1 MREVN
6 RRSIKKRIFTVAGII
21 ATCMLCVGIAVA
33 MFTKADAATKLPD
46 EVTYGKNTYSKTNPL
61 VVLEILPHEA
71 YDELGPLISNN
82 EGTYKWDELVAAAP
96 KGEANKTAMENYQT
110 STLSKYCNYLNAIVS
125 IDYNTKLGHKMCY
138 KNLKTGD
145 IYDHTWSVPLSEIEY
160 DYTNVKPILC
170 TWEGDSYYEEMFES
184 VDADAEWASIIAAAP
199 SGKDNV
205 SAMQSYLNSTISTYY
220 GQITKQFGNDSCKV
234 VYKCTDPTATQNS
247 STYYDN
253 IGNFSWNPQCFNYD
267 LNNVSIVLREK
278 VTAEDGTTSYVDVE
292 DGFKYV
298 SIWNAIAAA
307 APSGEAN
314 AEALREYINTTVN
327 KYCKTYYSAVKSDY
341 VMCFIDDDKNRFENK
356 YENTGVF
363 SVDLATIGYD
373 LKNLTPVIC
382 KKHNGGYYKP
392 VNDDLNVRNFFAYMV
407 FGEID
412 MEDKIKIIPKAAK
425 DVTVADIDNADLVY
439 ISSKSHNTE
448 LLTYYNAKNGTNYS
462 STWLYELGGNDISAE
477 VAMRLQMASVL
488 ERKALILNSEDLNT
502 TTDSNVTRL
511 CKLQAGLDAD
521 TFVRDFAFEEVTYNK
536 KYKGNRGE
544 FRIENGGIELYL
556 DVDTHYTS
564 MGYTIT
570 KPVGLRKMP
579 WQNDMF
585 INSGVISTNVS
596 NDVADNS
603 GATSYGY
610 ALMGNSTSMYPTY
623 NVGGK
628 NDFLTK
634 STFIF
639 NSNNGMTNMFS
650 TQNAW
655 RSDYV
660 NGVYQGSSYSDAL
673 LKLEIMKSDLNTPS
687 VIKYILGAFG
697 GGLPMD
703 IDGDGSYDLR
713 VLEIEPAGTYRYSND
728 SIADKKIIAEFF
740 GYYDC
745 VIKGDTSVKD
755 TSGKIVLDIQID
767 NISMNGFNGL
777 NVDIRSEYDLVIL
790 GAYDNGDIK
799 TSVKYYAESNSDTD
813 DKIYNNDLTEKAYN
827 KLLDYICA
835 DMPMVLDRTLYYGQ
849 TSVAAA
855 GTYVNKINITDIGLA
870 IYNKYG
876 REEVVNVVPAT
887 ISATTADNLRTVTY
901 ISRPN
906 VTIRPA
912 GVADYD
918 GDNITNNM
926 FVEKKDLANLA
937 FSGTVS
943 NTEFFRMKIYVDR
956 DCDSMFSEDYESDES
971 ELMFFCINDNS
982 EPVYNKAGVIKGA
995 PFTTDTSKLGVE
1007 RANVNADKI
1016 TYTST
1021 TDEDGNITWDVTINM
1036 GLPEALNGYM
1046 GWKVEIIDESTGRT
1060 NVSKGAFAVK
1070 SGVSK
1075 TVEVIQI
1082 VNDGVASNIDLKGK
1096 AFTDAFAA
1104 TTPITG
1110 LGLNVDVYTKSAF
1123 NAVADK
1129 KALLDNYSMIVLGL
1143 SDNYGVSGGDLI
1155 IQESPLITSGDL
1167 TNDSLDA
1174 INAYIDNGK
1183 SVLFTH
1189 DSLSY
1194 KYKYKDTKGVVQ
1206 EQAAG
1211 SYGNLNAFTQKFQTV
1226 IGMQGG
1232 YRLTEPLWTKSN
1244 NYSLFNSI
1252 NSTSTTRITD
1262 KVSRLNKG
1270 EITQYPYTIKGTGSK
1285 GTITVADTHAQYF
1298 KLNLEDLKEL
1308 VDGKQKD
1315 VDDVVVWYTLEQSS
1329 SNTVAKTHYKTENG
1343 KKVFDHYE
1351 YMSEISPYF
1360 AATGQDAI
1368 NNYYVYSMGNITYSS
1383 AGHSLIGETQTE
1395 ELQLFVNT
1403 FVRAILSGNSKPEVS
1418 YENAVQDSEYVY
1430 SQFYRGQYYTLG
1442 DSIPHNFDYTTIPT
1456 QFKYTITDPD
1466 LASGAG
1472 RISQARM
1479 FYDKNGNDVFDEGTD
1494 VWLCYIGY
1502 SGTVPTYTP
1511 DVPSGKSVV
1520 SGVSYDAKLWEILDN
1535 VGVAEATQNEMAN
1548 KLIKNE
1554 LRIGIVAT
1562 DSRNAKGYGILKF
1575 VQRELHKLD

>member
-21 ATCMLCVGIAVA
+21 ATCLLCVGIAVA
-33 MFTKADAATKLPD
+33 MLTKADAATKLPD

-61 VVLEILPHEA
+61 VVLEIVPHEA
-71 YDELGPLISNN
+71 YDELGPIIGDDQGSV
-82 EGTYKWDELVAAAP
+82 KWNDLVKNAP
-96 KGEANKTAMENYQT
+96 KGEADYEAIKTYYTAYIQPYINYVD
-110 STLSKYCNYLNAIVS
+110 KVV
-125 IDYNTKLGHKMCY
+125 IDDYKMCY
-138 KNLKTGD
+138 KDIKTDKLYAALNTDTIKLIDYDFTNL
-145 IYDHTWSVPLSEIEY
+145 
-160 DYTNVKPILC
+160 KPILC
-170 TWEGDSYYEEMFES
+170 TVEKGDYYEKVVVPTDVS
-184 VDADAEWASIIAAAP
+184 TKWAEFMAAAP
-199 SGKDNV
+199 AFTATDYENLRL
-205 SAMQSYLNSTISTYY
+205 YLIDKPKAYVDSFKSV
-220 GQITKQFGNDSCKV
+220 FGGDYTVC
-234 VYKCTDPTATQNS
+234 YKCTNTDTNTV
-247 STYYDN
+247 TYYSEPWEFVYRMDVCSNNPNN
-253 IGNFSWNPQCFNYD
+253 IE
-267 LNNVSIVLREK
+267 IVLCKGKSWSVE
-278 VTAEDGTTSYVDVE
+278 EEIPDGLNYILSWDTITS
-292 DGFKYV
+292 
-298 SIWNAIAAA
+298 A

-314 AEALREYINTTVN
+314 ATALEEYITSTVN
-327 KYCKTYYSAVKSDY
+327 KYCDLFYSSVNSGY
-341 VMCFIDDDKNRFENK
+341 VMCFVDDEMNK

-363 SVDLATIGYD
+363 SVDLAKINYN
-373 LKNLTPVIC
+373 LKNLTPAFYS
-382 KKHNGGYYKP
+382 KHNGDYYKP
-392 VNDDLNVRNFFAYMV
+392 INEYLNIRNFFAYRV

-412 MEDKIKIIPKAAK
+412 MEDKIKLIPKAAK

-439 ISSKSHNTE
+439 ISSKSHNGAW
-448 LLTYYNAKNGTNYS
+448 LGVYNAVNGTSYPETMNF
-462 STWLYELGGNDISAE
+462 ELGGNDISAE

-488 ERKALILNSEDLNT
+488 ERKALILNSENLNA
-502 TTDSNVTRL
+502 TTDSNVGRL
-511 CKLQAGLDAD
+511 CKLQAGIDAD
-521 TFVRDFAFEEVTYNK
+521 TFVRDFAFEEVTYNN

-544 FRIENGGIELYL
+544 FRIEKSGIELYL

-564 MGYTIT
+564 MGYNIIN
-570 KPVGLRKMP
+570 PVGWRKMT
-579 WQNDMF
+579 WANSMF
-585 INSGVISTNVS
+585 TDSGNIKTNVT
-596 NDVADNS
+596 NNTP
-603 GATSYGY
+603 TSSTAYGY
-610 ALMGNSTSMYPTY
+610 ALMGNNNSQYPTY
-623 NVGGK
+623 NVGSK
-628 NDFLTK
+628 NNFLTK

-639 NSNNGMTNMFS
+639 NSDNGMTNLFS

-655 RSDYV
+655 KSDYE

-703 IDGDGSYDLR
+703 IDGDGSCDLR

-755 TSGKIVLDIQID
+755 TDGKVVLDIQID

-799 TSVKYYAESNSDTD
+799 TSVKYYAESNSDAD

-887 ISATTADNLRTVTY
+887 ISATAADNLRSVTY

-918 GDNITNNM
+918 SENITNNM
-926 FVEKKDLANLA
+926 FVEKKDLKNLA
-937 FSGTVS
+937 FTGTVT

-956 DCDSMFSEDYESDES
+956 DCDSIFNEDYESDES
-971 ELMFFCINDNS
+971 ELMFFCVNDNS
-982 EPVYNKAGVIKGA
+982 EPVYNKGGVIKGA

-1021 TDEDGNITWDVTINM
+1021 KDEDGNITWDVTINM

-1060 NVSKGAFAVK
+1060 NVSSGAFAVK

-1082 VNDGVASNIDLKGK
+1082 INDGVSSNIDLKGK
-1096 AFTDAFAA
+1096 AFTEAFDA
-1104 TTPITG
+1104 TTTITG

-1129 KALLDNYSMIVLGL
+1129 KALLDDYSMIVLGL
-1143 SDNYGVSGGDLI
+1143 SDNYGVSGGNLI

-1167 TNDSLDA
+1167 DNDSLDA

-1194 KYKYKDTKGVVQ
+1194 KYKYKDEKGVVK

-1232 YRLTEPLWTKSN
+1232 YRLTEPLLIKN
-1244 NYSLFNSI
+1244 GNYSLFNSI

-1315 VDDVVVWYTLEQSS
+1315 LDDVVVWYTLEQSS
-1329 SNTVAKTHYKTENG
+1329 SNTVAKTHYKTVNG
-1343 KKVFDHYE
+1343 EKVVDHYE

-1360 AATGQDAI
+1360 TATGQDAI

-1418 YENAVQDSEYVY
+1418 YENAVQDSEHVY

-1442 DSIPHNFDYTTIPT
+1442 DTIPLNFDYTTIPT
-1456 QFKYTITDPD
+1456 QFTYTITDPD

-1472 RISQARM
+1472 RITQARM

-1502 SGTVPTYTP
+1502 NGTVPTYTP
-1511 DVPSGKSVV
+1511 DAPSGKSVV
-1520 SGVSYDAKLWEILDN
+1520 SGVPYNAKLWEILDD

-1548 KLIKNE
+1548 KLIDNE

-1562 DSRNAKGYGILKF
+1562 DSRNTKGYGILKF